1 MGRSN
6 KEKIEKDQARLNP
19 LENESCS
26 LYRIPVFDKGF
37 FMDSQI
43 QLERISESLKRNL
56 GAAFFSALEDP
67 ATIEIVLNPDGVL
80 YQEKLGSHMNVIG
93 NISRH
98 NAMSA
103 LNTMATLLGT
113 NITPLQPVMEGEL
126 PIDGSR
132 LAAWIP
138 PIVAAPAFAIRK
150 KASRIILLADYV
162 ATGIL
167 TQEHAALIRNAVIA
181 RKNILVVG
189 GTGTGKTTL
198 TNAIIH
204 EISEQFPDDRIVII
218 EDTAEIQ
225 CAVQN
230 KLCFTTSQTVSMT
243 QLLKTTLRA
252 RPDRILVGEVRGPE
266 ALDLLDAWSTGHPG
280 GVGTIHADDADS
292 ALTRLNSLV
301 TRNPAHPKDIDKLIA
316 QTVQMIVHIAK
327 TPTSR
332 EVQTIIEIRGFEDG
346 DFLTTTHERKY
357 E

>member
-1 MGRSN
+1 MHN
-6 KEKIEKDQARLNP
+6 QNQLD
-19 LENESCS
+19 
-26 LYRIPVFDKGF
+26 RIT
-37 FMDSQI
+37 
-43 QLERISESLKRNL
+43 ESLKRNL
-56 GAAFFSALEDP
+56 GTAFFAALTDP
-67 ATIEIVLNPDGVL
+67 DTIEIVLNPDGVL
-80 YQEKLGSHMNVIG
+80 YQEKLGGKMLVIG
-93 NISRH
+93 EISSH

-103 LNTMATLLGT
+103 LNTMATLLTT
-113 NITPLQPVMEGEL
+113 NITTDNPILEGEL

-150 KASRIILLADYV
+150 KASKIISLAEYV
-162 ATGIL
+162 SKEIL
-167 TQEHAALIRNAVIA
+167 TDKLAALIRQAVRD

-198 TNAIIH
+198 TNAIIQ
-204 EISEQFPDDRIVII
+204 EISAQFPNDRIVII

-225 CAVQN
+225 CAVEN
-230 KLCFTTSQTVSMT
+230 KLCFTTSQNVSMT

-280 GVGTIHADDADS
+280 GVGTVHADDADS

-327 TPTSR
+327 TATGR
-332 EVQTIIEIRGFEDG
+332 EVRSLIEIHGFEDG
-346 DFLTTTHERKY
+346 KFLTTTHERK
-357 E
+357 